1 MALSIS
7 KRLQWKI
14 IIWSIVVFPVVLTT
28 VIFYNIWNGNLGEM
42 PSFEE
47 LENPKS
53 NLASEIYSE
62 DGVLLGTYFKENRST
77 GTYNELSPYLVDAL
91 VSTEDQR
98 YYKHSGVDFPGLV
111 RVFFKTI
118 VSGNKS
124 SGGGSTISQQL
135 AKMLFPR
142 ENLSNPI
149 KMVNR
154 KFKEWVIAIKLE
166 RSYTKEEIIAMY
178 LNQFDFMNHAVGIK
192 SAAKIYFN
200 TSPQDLRIEQAAMLV
215 GMAKNPSLFNPL
227 RRPEQTMQRRNVVLF
242 QMLNNDKLTRA
253 EYDSLKQLP
262 LELDYHKVDH
272 KLGSAT
278 YFREFL
284 RMEMNAKKPERA
296 NYRDKKA
303 YIEDSIEWATN
314 PLRGWCNRNLKPDG
328 NPYNI
333 YKDGLKIYTTVNS
346 KMQDYAE
353 AAMRDYLKN
362 TLQKQFDYMKK
373 GKDNAPFSDKLTSEQ
388 VNTIMNNSMKWSE
401 RYRVLSKVKNLSK
414 EEIEKNFN
422 TPTQMSV
429 FTWNGDVD
437 TVMTPMD
444 SIRYYKHFLQSGL
457 MSMDPHTGYVK
468 AYVGGIDYRH
478 FQYDH
483 VTKAK
488 RQVGSTF
495 KPFLYT
501 LAMMDGFTPCYYV
514 LNVPYTY
521 TDPTTGRQWSP
532 ASDSPSSTEGKMIT
546 LQYALAHSLNNIAT
560 WLMIRFNPKA
570 VVQLAHNMGIRS
582 HIDEFAAICL
592 GVSDLTLYEMVG
604 AYSCFANK
612 GVYTQPIFVTRI
624 EDKNGNVLANFQPN
638 KHEAIS
644 ENSAYLM
651 LTMLQGVVRRGTGS
665 RIWRDEYPWQ
675 ITAQVGAKTG
685 TTQENSDGWFMG
697 VTPNLVTGVWTGAED
712 RSVHFDQTA
721 YGQGAYMAL
730 PIWAGYM
737 RKVYDDP
744 KLPYNEQERFEKPAE
759 WDEVFDCPDY
769 EDKAGGGDSQSENL
783 EEEEFYF

>member
-1 MALSIS
+1 MAISIS

-14 IIWSIVVFPVVLTT
+14 IIWSLVVFPVVLTA
-28 VIFYNIWNGNLGEM
+28 VMFYNIWNGNLGFM

-53 NLASEIYSE
+53 NLASEVYSE

-142 ENLSNPI
+142 ENFTNSLQ
-149 KMVNR
+149 MVNR
-154 KFKEWVIAIKLE
+154 KFREWVIAIKLE

-178 LNQFDFMNHAVGIK
+178 LNQFDFMNLAVGVK

-200 TSPQDLRIEQAAMLV
+200 TTPQDLRIEQAAMLV
-215 GMAKNPSLFNPL
+215 GMAKNPALYNPL
-227 RRPEQTMQRRNVVLF
+227 RRPEQTAQRRNVVLY

-262 LELDYHKVDH
+262 LGLDYHKVDH
-272 KLGSAT
+272 KEGLAT

-284 RMEMNAKKPERA
+284 RIEMNTKKPVRKNYKNKSDYER
-296 NYRDKKA
+296 
-303 YIEDSIEWATN
+303 DSIEWFTN

-328 NPYNI
+328 SPYDI

-353 AAMRDYLKN
+353 NAVRDHLKN
-362 TLQKQFDYMKK
+362 TLQKQFDYLE
-373 GKDNAPFSDKLTSEQ
+373 KDKENAPFSSELTPEQ
-388 VNTIMNNSMKWSE
+388 VNTIMTNSMKWSE
-401 RYRVLSKVKNLSK
+401 RYRVLYRVRKMPYDDVVKS
-414 EEIEKNFN
+414 FN
-422 TPTQMSV
+422 TPTEMNV
-429 FTWNGDVD
+429 FSWHGNVD

-444 SIRYYKHFLQSGL
+444 SMRYYKHFLQSGF
-457 MSMDPHTGYVK
+457 MAMDPHSGYVK
-468 AYVGGIDYRH
+468 AYVGGIDYHH

-483 VTKAK
+483 VTKAQ

-501 LAMMDGFTPCYYV
+501 LAMMDGFSPCDRV
-514 LNVPYTY
+514 LNVPVTI
-521 TDPTTGRQWSP
+521 TDPETGEVWTPKSG
-532 ASDSPSSTEGKMIT
+532 SSSFLEGRELS
-546 LQYALAHSLNNIAT
+546 LQYGLAQSLNNISA
-560 WLMIRFNPKA
+560 WLMNRFKPKA
-570 VVQLAHNMGIRS
+570 VIQLAHNMGIKS
-582 HIDEFAAICL
+582 SIPNSLAICL
-592 GVSDLTLYEMVG
+592 GSADLNLCEMVS
-604 AYSCFANK
+604 AYCCFANK

-624 EDKNGNVLANFQPN
+624 EDKNGNVLANFQPV

-644 ENSAYLM
+644 ERTAYLM
-651 LTMLQGVVRRGTGS
+651 LTMLQGVVRKGTGS
-665 RIWRDEYPWQ
+665 RLWRDDYPWKFKAQ
-675 ITAQVGAKTG
+675 IAAKTG
-685 TTQENSDGWFMG
+685 TTNEQSDGWFMG
-697 VTPNLVTGVWTGAED
+697 VTPNLVGGVWTGAED
-712 RSVHFDQTA
+712 RSVHFESIT
-721 YGQGAYMAL
+721 YGQGANMAL
-730 PIWAGYM
+730 PIWAGFM

-744 KLPYNEQERFEKPAE
+744 SLPYSETDVFEKPADWNE
-759 WDEVFDCPDY
+759 TFDCPDY
-769 EDKAGGGDSQSENL
+769 DEKQSSGSQSDDIED
-783 EEEEFYF
+783 EFYF